1 MKEDELEIDSDH
13 WSQTEEGKKAFL
25 KALNEKFSFTKS
37 GEMIIKH
44 EDSYEP
50 IIICD
55 YYDH

>member
-13 WSQTEEGKKAFL
+13 WSQTEEGKKVFL

-37 GEMIIKH
+37 GEMIAKH